1 MTKSFN
7 EVALLWKAEKRK
19 WVKDATYATYLQ
31 HLKNHILPYFAS
43 LPKIGEEQIQGF
55 IDLKAAEGKSPKSI
69 RDMMLVLKMILRYGE
84 KIQAWPRIEF
94 EVHYPAKAELSPQL
108 QVLSLRHQ
116 KQLLNYLM
124 DSLSYRNAGIL
135 ICLLGGLRIGEVSG
149 LQWKDIDMDAGIIRV
164 RKTVQRIY
172 LADGND
178 HRYYLSIGTPKTA
191 TSVRDIPIPHELMTR
206 LKTLRKTA
214 DPEHFVVSNEAMP
227 MEPRRIR
234 NYYTQLLRQLGIPPL
249 RFHAMRHSFATRCI
263 ESGCEIKTVSAILG
277 HASISTTLDL
287 YVHPGLDE
295 KKKAIERMARSLR

>member
-1 MTKSFN
+1 MTQSFN

-31 HLKNHILPYFAS
+31 HLKNHILPYFTS

-94 EVHYPAKAELSPQL
+94 EVHYPAKAELSPKL

-178 HRYYLSIGTPKTA
+178 HRYFLSIGTPKTA

-214 DPEHFVVSNEAMP
+214 DPEHFVVSNDAMP

-234 NYYTQLLRQLGIPPL
+234 NYYTRLLRQLGIPPL

-295 KKKAIERMARSLR
+295 KKKVIERMARSLR